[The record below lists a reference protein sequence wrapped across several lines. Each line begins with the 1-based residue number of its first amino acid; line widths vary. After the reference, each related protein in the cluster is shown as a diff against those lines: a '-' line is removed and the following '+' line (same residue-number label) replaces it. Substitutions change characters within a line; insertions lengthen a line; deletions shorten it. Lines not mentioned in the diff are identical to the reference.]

1 MSYPTPNYITS
12 FQNQLRDDD
21 DDTGIASNVSYP
33 KLFRSHA
40 LIHFLT
46 SNTFAGAML
55 ALRTGNV
62 IADSG
67 ATQIFV
73 MEGIPVINKRV
84 TTNPLTVSLVD
95 DHQVLLTHM
104 CDIHIK
110 GLPFPLTGH
119 IISDL
124 SIASLFGIRI
134 LIEMGCK
141 VTFSKTTC
149 VVKYNGKIF

>member
-1 MSYPTPNYITS
+1 
-12 FQNQLRDDD
+12 
-21 DDTGIASNVSYP
+21 
-33 KLFRSHA
+33 
-40 LIHFLT
+40 
-46 SNTFAGAML
+46 ML

-119 IISDL
+119 IILDR
-124 SIASLFGIRI
+124 SIASLFGIRV
-134 LIEMGCK
+134 L
-141 VTFSKTTC
+141 T
-149 VVKYNGKIF
+149 